1 MLKSHTFLG
10 QLLISC
16 LISFCFGAF
25 AENPDFDPLKI
36 AVGEEKNGSKDK
48 LSEEN
53 SSKPA
58 LVSSVNF
65 NGPNVTVIIR
75 NTSRKS
81 TSGQFRVKFLNRDGS
96 LSRSELISAY
106 VEPNGSKEFGFYLS
120 SDETSVTVE
129 PIEAMKPRAVAVP
142 RKAEEEVPQE
152 SFDIEKEQPID
163 FESLTDN

>member
-16 LISFCFGAF
+16 LISFCFSAF

-36 AVGEEKNGSKDK
+36 AAGEEKNGSEDK
-48 LSEEN
+48 LSEET

-75 NTSRKS
+75 NTSSKS
-81 TSGQFRVKFLNRDGS
+81 TSGQFRVKFLNIDGS
-96 LSRSELISAY
+96 PSRSELISAY
-106 VEPNGSKEFGFYLS
+106 VEPNDSKEFGFYLS
-120 SDETSVTVE
+120 SGETSVIVE
-129 PIEAMKPRAVAVP
+129 PIKARQPRTGAVP
-142 RKAEEEVPQE
+142 RKAEGEVPQE
-152 SFDIEKEQPID
+152 SFDIKEEQPID
-163 FESLTDN
+163 FESSTDN

>member
-16 LISFCFGAF
+16 LISFCFSAL
-25 AENPDFDPLKI
+25 AENPDFDPLEI
-36 AVGEEKNGSKDK
+36 AAGEEKNGSKDK

-58 LVSSVNF
+58 LVSYVNF

-75 NTSRKS
+75 NTSSKS
-81 TSGQFRVKFLNRDGS
+81 TSGQFRVKFLNSDGS
-96 LSRSELISAY
+96 LSRFELISAY
-106 VEPNGSKEFGFYLS
+106 VEPNGSKEFGFHLS
-120 SDETSVTVE
+120 SGETSVTVE

-142 RKAEEEVPQE
+142 RKTEEEAPRE
-152 SFDIEKEQPID
+152 SFDIKQEQPID
-163 FESLTDN
+163 FESPADN